1 VNENNG
7 ISHWLGIRYAAPPL
21 GDLRFRAPQEPIVN
35 ETLQIADTVSSYSR
49 FHMNTS
55 AYIYI
60 CKHGGVCFSTPSNST
75 NPNQTEDCLFL
86 DVYAPT
92 TFQAP
97 QPVFVWF
104 QGGGF
109 NSLANPNQNGS
120 NLIQTGDLGIVFVT
134 LNYRVGLYGFLA
146 SREVQVR

>member
-1 VNENNG
+1 M
-7 ISHWLGIRYAAPPL
+7 
-21 GDLRFRAPQEPIVN
+21 N
-35 ETLQIADTVSSYSR
+35 ETLQIADTVSSYPRS
-49 FHMNTS
+49 TPIPQL
-55 AYIYI
+55 IYI
-60 CKHGGVCFSTPSNST
+60 WKHGGVCFSTPSNST

-92 TFQAP
+92 YFQVP

-120 NLIQTGDLGIVFVT
+120 NLIQTGDFGIVFVT
-134 LNYRVGLYGFLA
+134 LNYRVGPYGFLA